1 MLSRPPT
8 LPPVPIPPPL
18 PTSGR
23 SQFLSVCRCDTQT
36 LHFQPFF
43 FPAVGSVR
51 LSLPPTITPSLPLH
65 PAGYGAFL
73 NPAGSM
79 FLQALLAMLAGEER
93 CLALSR
99 MATRL
104 NAAVALGCQARGTY
118 EGCKQMPCFVTNLP
132 RDIFPFS
139 AQSEPLPSTDTQGGM
154 EEEEE
159 RQKPTA
165 S

>member
-1 MLSRPPT
+1 
-8 LPPVPIPPPL
+8 
-18 PTSGR
+18 
-23 SQFLSVCRCDTQT
+23 
-36 LHFQPFF
+36 
-43 FPAVGSVR
+43 
-51 LSLPPTITPSLPLH
+51 
-65 PAGYGAFL
+65 
-73 NPAGSM
+73 M

-159 RQKPTA
+159 SGRNPRPLRGKWRNTTESPAERCAGLCWSCPGYEEILGRIIPRHDGLGWMSPCCSMAAPDGSARTA
-165 S
+165 SQPLHLLHERAAVL